1 MSKVTRWLLLA
12 ALAVVFCGSSLLY
25 GAQADAANP
34 YLPHWEHIPDG
45 EPKLFEDPDN
55 PGKYR
60 AYIYG
65 SHDIRKT
72 EYCGDNLVLWSAPAE
87 NLNDWRYEGEIFR
100 HEVDGVGDIFYAPDV
115 VETKDAAGNKVY
127 YLYPNN
133 RSSGRYDMIAKSNSP
148 KGPFEVCNWKEGSTT
163 ETEGVLGYDAA
174 LFVDD
179 DGRVY
184 GYWGFESSEM
194 AELDP
199 ETMCTVKEGCKV
211 LTEEDTGIDNCK
223 TGDTFR
229 FFEASSIRKVED
241 KYVFIYSR
249 KTNNGE
255 FGLGPSNCTLAYAYS
270 DTPLGP
276 WTYGG
281 TIIDARARETD
292 QDGNV
297 ITSMTTGNTH
307 GSILEVNGQW
317 YVFYHRCIDNSQ
329 TRRQG
334 VVEPVDVRVTEDGKV
349 EIKEAEVTSQGF
361 EIGGLNPYKKLT
373 GGSACYITGG
383 AQIASHYDEW
393 NPGSNAYRISNGS
406 IVGYKYFNFDAGRG
420 TRTKDMLA
428 VSLVPKGKPAT
439 IQVMLDRPWESAG
452 GKLLGTIEVSESD
465 DQGGVIKTIDVDGL
479 SSLTGKHA
487 LFFVFSSSKN
497 GAVCEL
503 EAFQFGEATVTD
515 EDEGQDPPPAETPDV
530 TPTAAP
536 GQEPSNT
543 PPASASQA
551 PAGTPVP
558 SGSPASPVPGPVS
571 KVVTGRTYTSGSLT
585 YKVTNVEKRTAT
597 VTGVK
602 KKTLTSIKVPNTVT
616 IEGEKFRVTAI
627 GKSAFK
633 GCKKAVKATIGK
645 NVTEIGS
652 QAFASC
658 KKLKNIA
665 INTTSLKKV
674 GKNACKGIQA
684 KAKIKA
690 PKKKLAAY
698 KKMFKTP
705 KGVKWNS

>member
-1 MSKVTRWLLLA
+1 MNKLVKWFLLA
-12 ALAVVFCGSSLLY
+12 ALAVAFCGSGLLY
-25 GAQADAANP
+25 GKQAEAANP

-87 NLNDWRYEGEIFR
+87 NLNDWRCEGEIFR

-115 VETKDAAGNKVY
+115 VEKRDAAGNKEY

-184 GYWGFESSEM
+184 GYWGFEGSEM

-199 ETMCTVKEGCKV
+199 NTMCTLKEGCKV
-211 LTEEDTGIDNCK
+211 LTEADTGIDNCK

-281 TIIDARARETD
+281 TIIDARAREKD
-292 QDGNV
+292 KDGKDIV
-297 ITSMTTGNTH
+297 SMDTGNTH

-317 YVFYHRCIDNSQ
+317 YVFYHRCINRTQ
-329 TRRQG
+329 TNRQG
-334 VVEPVDVRVTEDGKV
+334 VVEPIDVRVTPEGKV

-361 EIGGLNPYKKLT
+361 EINGLNPYKKLT
-373 GGSACYITGG
+373 GGSACYVTGG
-383 AQIASHYDEW
+383 ASIAAHYDEW
-393 NPGSNAYRISNGS
+393 NPGSNVHRISSGS

-428 VSLVPKGKPAT
+428 VSLIPKGKPVT
-439 IQVMLDRPWESAG
+439 VQVMLDRPWESAG
-452 GKLLGTIEVSESD
+452 GKLLGTIEISESD
-465 DQGGVIKTIDVDGL
+465 DAGGVIKTIDVDGL

-487 LFFVFSSSKN
+487 LFFVFSSSKQ
-497 GAVCEL
+497 GGVCEL

-515 EDEGQDPPPAETPDV
+515 EDEGQDPPLPSETPNV

-536 GQEPSNT
+536 GQGPT
-543 PPASASQA
+543 AAPPASASQA
-551 PAGTPVP
+551 PSATQAP
-558 SGSPASPVPGPVS
+558 SGTATPAPGPSV
-571 KVVTGRTYTSGSLT
+571 KVVNGQKYTAGSLV
-585 YKVTNVEKRTAT
+585 YKVTNADKKTVT

-602 KKTLTSIKVPNTVT
+602 KKTLKTIKVPNTVT
-616 IEGEKFRVTAI
+616 IEGEKVRVTAV

-633 GCKKAVKATIGK
+633 GCKKVTKVTIGK

-658 KKLKNIA
+658 KKLKTIT
-665 INTTSLKKV
+665 INSTSLKKA
-674 GKNACKGIQA
+674 GKNACKGIHA
-684 KAKIKA
+684 KAKLKA

-698 KKMFKTP
+698 KKMLKL
-705 KGVKWNS
+705 

>member
-1 MSKVTRWLLLA
+1 MNKFMKWLSLA
-12 ALAVVFCGSSLLY
+12 ALAVAFCGSSLLY
-25 GAQADAANP
+25 SKQAEASNP

-179 DGRVY
+179 DGRAY
-184 GYWGFESSEM
+184 GYWGFKGSEM

-199 ETMCTVKEGCKV
+199 NTMCTVKEGCKV
-211 LTEEDTGIDNCK
+211 LTEADTGIDNSK
-223 TGDTFR
+223 TGDKFR

-255 FGLGPSNCTLAYAYS
+255 FGMGPSNCTLAYAYS

-281 TIIDARARETD
+281 TIIDARAREKD
-292 QDGNV
+292 KDGKD
-297 ITSMTTGNTH
+297 IASMTTGNTH

-334 VVEPVDVRVTEDGKV
+334 VVEPIDVRVTADGKV

-361 EIGGLNPYKKLT
+361 EINGLNPYKKLS
-373 GGSACYITGG
+373 GGSACYLTGG
-383 AQIASHYDEW
+383 AQVASHYDEW
-393 NPGSNAYRISNGS
+393 NPGSNVYRISNGAV
-406 IVGYKYFNFDAGRG
+406 VGYKYFNFDAGRG

-428 VSLVPKGKPAT
+428 VSLIPKGKPVT
-439 IQVMLDRPWESAG
+439 VQVMLDRPWESAG
-452 GKLLGTIEVSESD
+452 GKLLGTIEISESD
-465 DQGGVIKTIDVDGL
+465 DPNGVIKTINVDGL

-487 LFFVFSSSKN
+487 LFFVFSSSKQ
-497 GAVCEL
+497 GGVCEL

-515 EDEGQDPPPAETPDV
+515 EDEGQDPPLPSETPNV

-536 GQEPSNT
+536 SQNPT
-543 PPASASQA
+543 AAPSQA
-551 PAGTPVP
+551 PSATQAP
-558 SGSPASPVPGPVS
+558 SGTATPAPSPAA
-571 KVVTGRTYTSGSLT
+571 KVVKGQTYTSGGLV
-585 YKVTNVEKRTAT
+585 YKVTNVDKKTVA
-597 VTGVK
+597 VTGAK
-602 KKTLTSIKVPNTVT
+602 KKTMKTIKVPNTVT
-616 IEGEKFRVTAI
+616 IEGEKFRVTAV

-633 GCKKAVKATIGK
+633 GCKKATKATIGK

-658 KKLKNIA
+658 KKLKTITVNS
-665 INTTSLKKV
+665 TVLKKV
-674 GKNACKGIQA
+674 GKNACKGIHA
-684 KAKIKA
+684 KAKLKA

-698 KKMFKTP
+698 KKMLKL
-705 KGVKWNS
+705 